1 MRLIDEL
8 RRRHVFRAA
17 VAYLAAAWLLIQV
30 LETLFPIF
38 GLSETSIRVVVVV
51 LAVGFIPAVVL
62 SWVFE
67 WTPEGFRRDSEVT
80 VPASPAVSRR
90 FDRAIIVLLALA
102 VVFLVVD
109 ELVFDTAPVSRKL
122 ESIAVLAFEDL
133 SPDQDQAWFAEGL
146 SEELLNLLAGIPE
159 LRVAARTSAFSFK
172 DSDAKITEIA
182 DALDV
187 DHIVEG
193 SVRRFED
200 RIRVTVQ
207 LLDAQADTHLWSQN
221 YDREFRDVFDIQD
234 EIARSV
240 VDQLQLNLLG
250 QVPTVRPHDPQAYAL
265 YLQARTLLNH
275 AERIEDFQRPI
286 RMLEQAL
293 AIDDEFV
300 EAIGLLAA
308 QRWNLG
314 FDDDDGSNRFER
326 VRAMIERGFALEPE
340 NGAMLVWKASISMLL
355 DNDLYT
361 AARYLERGHVLD
373 PTDYGL
379 ILVTAWQADMF
390 GRPEIGVE
398 LGNYIIARDPLCQD
412 CYANLAENYMGMGRN
427 KDAEVRLR
435 QALALYPGIRATN
448 LLGQALLLDGRPE
461 EALEVFEALEERL
474 TGETGEDYEGF
485 PGHLETL
492 HALGLTE
499 EFDALLPKFL
509 EFHAANGYEL
519 LIAQLYAWLGD
530 KDTAF
535 DWLQKHNREMTWG
548 IRDHLT
554 RPWYRKLHDDP
565 RWRALLE
572 EYQMTEEDFEAID
585 LTIRMPPDVQR
596 YDTVAKVDTGRY

>member
-38 GLSETSIRVVVVV
+38 GLSETSIRVVVVL

-67 WTPEGFRRDSEVT
+67 WTPEGFRRDSEIT
-80 VPASPAVSRR
+80 APASQAVSRR

-102 VVFLVVD
+102 VAFLVVD
-109 ELVFDTAPVSRKL
+109 EVVFDTAPASKKL
-122 ESIAVLAFEDL
+122 DSIAVLAFEDL

-159 LRVAARTSAFSFK
+159 LRVAARTSAFSFR
-172 DSDAKITEIA
+172 DSDATIPEIA

-207 LLDAQADTHLWSQN
+207 LLDAKSDTHLWSQN
-221 YDREFRDVFDIQD
+221 YDRDFRDIFDIQD

-240 VDQLQLNLLG
+240 VSQLQLDLLG
-250 QVPTVRPHDPQAYAL
+250 QVPTVPHHDPQAYAL
-265 YLQARTLLNH
+265 YLQARTLLNY
-275 AERIEDFQRPI
+275 AERDEDYRRVI
-286 RMLEQAL
+286 RMLEQAIG
-293 AIDDEFV
+293 IDPEFV
-300 EAIGLLAA
+300 DAIGLLARL
-308 QRWNLG
+308 RWILG
-314 FDDDDGSNRFER
+314 FDDETGQSRFER

-340 NGAMLVWKASISMLL
+340 NGTMLTWKASISMLL
-355 DNDLYT
+355 ENDLYT
-361 AARYLERGHVLD
+361 AARYIERAHALD
-373 PTDYGL
+373 PTNYVVIWATVL
-379 ILVTAWQADMF
+379 QAEMF
-390 GRPEIGVE
+390 GQPQIGIE
-398 LGNYIIARDPLCQD
+398 LGNYIIARDPLCLD
-412 CYANLAENYMGMGRN
+412 CYVNLAATYMGTGEY
-427 KDAEVRLR
+427 KAAEERLR
-435 QALALYPGIRATN
+435 RARELFPGVRVDYM
-448 LLGQALLLDGRPE
+448 LGQALLLDGRPE
-461 EALEVFEALEERL
+461 EAIAVFEEVEQWNVEQSGDPYA
-474 TGETGEDYEGF
+474 GF

-492 HALGLTE
+492 HTLGMTE
-499 EFDALLPKFL
+499 AFDALLPKFL
-509 EFHAANGYEL
+509 EFHAANGFEL
-519 LIAQLYAWLGD
+519 TIAQLYAWLGD

-535 DWLQKHNREMTWG
+535 EWLDKHEREMTWN

-565 RWRALLE
+565 RWQALLE
-572 EYQMTEEDFEAID
+572 KYQMTAKDFEAID
-585 LTIRMPPDVQR
+585 LTIRMPPDLQR
-596 YDTVAKVDTGRY
+596 PGGTLR